1 MDILNQIATIATPI
15 VLTGVSAILVKIITP
30 VGDALVKYIIEKIDA
45 SGVTKVL
52 AKHQDEILNAKQV
65 WNIVEEKY
73 RLAEKVEDLLVS
85 KADTFDELL
94 LAKIPY
100 LTKEN
105 LSDLRQAIAGEFN
118 KGKQAIITDETLKQ
132 SQVELTNTNSSLI
145 DANTNLQATNNQLAS
160 DKAVLQ
166 AKLDSIN
173 NALSSVTTTV
183 NSAVVDN
190 ASNIVNS
197 NQTLD
202 GVTQGVVQPIADT
215 NANTTVDN
223 IGNIVQQE

>member
-30 VGDALVKYIIEKIDA
+30 VGDALVKYVIEKIDA
-45 SGVTKVL
+45 SGITKEL
-52 AKHQDEILNAKQV
+52 AKHQNEIASAKQV
-65 WNIVEEKY
+65 FYIIEEKY
-73 RLAEKVEDLLVS
+73 RITEKVEDLLVS
-85 KADTFDELL
+85 KADMFDQLL

-100 LTKEN
+100 LTQDN

-118 KGKQAIITDETLKQ
+118 KEKQAVITDETLKQ
-132 SQVELTNTNSSLI
+132 SQVELTNTNTSLT
-145 DANTNLQATNNQLAS
+145 DANATLQATNDQLAS

-173 NALSSVTTTV
+173 NALSSVNVTTTPI
-183 NSAVVDN
+183 VDN
-190 ASNIVNS
+190 VVTIINE

-202 GVTQGVVQPIADT
+202 GVTQEVVQPIADT
-215 NANTTVDN
+215 NANVTLDN
-223 IGNIVQQE
+223 TGNIVQQ